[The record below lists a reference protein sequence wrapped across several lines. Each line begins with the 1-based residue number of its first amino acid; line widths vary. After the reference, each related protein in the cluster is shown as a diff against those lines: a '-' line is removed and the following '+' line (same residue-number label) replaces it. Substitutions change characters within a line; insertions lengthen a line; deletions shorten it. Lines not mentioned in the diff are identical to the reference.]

1 MSTAQVLFNWIRVN
15 DCSRLVFSF
24 DGYTLKPRYTDMSCV
39 CMMDVLHELHHLVRH
54 VPKGGGGRGVMCP
67 PQILAD
73 QKAPLAGGG
82 APHYCVPPQIFRLWH
97 MPAI

>member
-54 VPKGGGGRGVMCP
+54 VPKGGGQGGHVPPPDFGRSE
-67 PQILAD
+67 
-73 QKAPLAGGG
+73 G
-82 APHYCVPPQIFRLWH
+82 APP
-97 MPAI
+97 